1 MVESDRHLNQALEK
15 LLVFRWRS
23 TPDVFEGLV
32 SVEELGVVKQ
42 ANSAY
47 VLVGIHPSF
56 WHRADGTEG

>member
-1 MVESDRHLNQALEK
+1 
-15 LLVFRWRS
+15 
-23 TPDVFEGLV
+23 V

-56 WHRADGTEG
+56 WHRADGTEGWEGTGGEGVAVTYMVISRNGRADQPAEASR